1 MPQKAR
7 NGMDTTAQLGTI
19 SFDLGRKRHE
29 TREGG
34 PEPEGG
40 CALRFSHSGATA
52 AGGGGGGSR
61 EEAGMSA
68 HHSILQSCP
77 TPRRRRC
84 SFH

>member
-19 SFDLGRKRHE
+19 SCDLGRKRHE

-52 AGGGGGGSR
+52 AGGGGGSR